1 VNCELDPQ
9 DTATRTTRQYQAL
22 LAVVEKIRASL
33 ALDEILQTTVAEVRH
48 LLQADRV
55 GIYRFDSQS
64 QWQIGEFVAESV
76 ASPYGSLLGWK
87 ISETCFA
94 EKHRIYYQQGR
105 KFILEDLETAPLQ
118 DCHRQMLQGLGL
130 RANVVVSL
138 LAGDRLWGLLTVHQC
153 ERPRTWEPES
163 LEFIDHIALHL
174 GVAIQQAELL
184 AEQKRQAKALA
195 HAIERSRVT
204 ETLIDKIRRSHDLTT
219 VLTTATREIQRILQ
233 LDWVAIYQFT
243 PKTQP
248 RQGRFLA
255 VTLAAHHSS
264 FYHAPAHWQDW
275 PLNLDPES
283 YLAIA
288 DVQTA
293 PLEPAARQSLLDFQ
307 TLALLY
313 FPLFKDQEFWGVFCL
328 HQFQH
333 PRPWTPDEI
342 TFVQKISLQLGMALY
357 QGSLLLQAHNQTA
370 ALNTML
376 AQTQQQKEELQ
387 KSAQR
392 ERALA
397 DVIDKIRRTLDL
409 TTIFQ
414 TTVTEVRQLLKGD
427 RCYLFQFCPEG
438 QSQQGMVV
446 AEDILPGF
454 TSLLKVNS
462 PLIPQGDFLDRHYFH
477 NGLILAFDDLQDV
490 PLTPEFLNLANLLE
504 IRAMLVVP
512 LFQGDNLW
520 GLLGIHQCWQTRVW
534 QSAEIEFVLKVAN
547 QLGIAVDQAKLWE
560 QMREKSQTLEMTLT
574 DLNAI
579 MDNLADG
586 LLVTDVLGNITRFNP
601 RLKAMFDLE
610 NLELKGYKLADKF
623 PPELVQLIEHQE
635 RQEQGLITA
644 EFPLSQGRLGQAL
657 ASSIIKRSSPQE
669 GEQCLG
675 SVIVIR
681 DVTQER
687 ELDRMKMNFLATV
700 SHELRTPLTSVLGF
714 ASLIT
719 SKLEKVIF
727 PLITDPT
734 PKQQKAIHQVQGNLQ
749 IIVTEAERLTQL
761 INEVLDIAKMEA
773 GKMELHRQL
782 QDPEALLQQAIASM
796 MPLFEQKS
804 ISLITQFEPDLP
816 PIWVDGD
823 RVIQVLLNL
832 LSNAWKFTEQGQVI
846 CCVGVKDQT
855 LQVSIIDTGGGIAPE
870 DLQKI
875 FHPFQQGGNLLT
887 NKPQGT
893 GLGLPICQQIIE
905 HHGGQITVESQPGQG
920 SHFRFWLPLPVENN
934 E

>member
-1 VNCELDPQ
+1 M
-9 DTATRTTRQYQAL
+9 TSKYQAL

-55 GIYRFDSQS
+55 GIYRFIPHS
-64 QWQIGEFVAESV
+64 QWQTGEFVAE
-76 ASPYGSLLGWK
+76 ALRIPYTSILGWQ
-87 ISETCFA
+87 ISEHCFA
-94 EKHRIYYQQGR
+94 EKHGIYYQQGR
-105 KFILEDLETAPLQ
+105 KFILEDLEAAPLQ
-118 DCHRQMLQGLGL
+118 PCHRQMLESLGL

-153 ERPRTWEPES
+153 EKPHHWEPET

-184 AEQKRQAKALA
+184 AEQKRQAKALSYV
-195 HAIERSRVT
+195 IERSRVT

-219 VLTTATREIQRILQ
+219 VLTTATGEIQRILN
-233 LDWVAIYQFT
+233 LDWVAVYQFT
-243 PKTQP
+243 PKTRQS
-248 RQGRFLA
+248 QGRFLA
-255 VTLAAHHSS
+255 VSLGPHQPQL
-264 FYHAPAHWQDW
+264 YHTPITWRDW
-275 PLNLDPES
+275 PFNFFPNQD

-288 DVQTA
+288 DVQNA
-293 PLEPAARQSLLDFQ
+293 SLEPATRQSLLQFQ
-307 TLALLY
+307 THALLY

-328 HQFQH
+328 HQFQQ
-333 PRPWTPDEI
+333 PRPWTTDEI
-342 TFVQKISLQLGMALY
+342 TFVQKISLQLGIALY

-414 TTVTEVRQLLKGD
+414 TTVTEVRQLLKAD
-427 RCYLFQFCPEG
+427 RCYLFQFRPEG
-438 QSQQGMVV
+438 QNQQGSVV
-446 AEDILPGF
+446 AEDVLSGF
-454 TSLLKVNS
+454 TSLLTVNH

-477 NGLILAFDDLQDV
+477 KGLILAFDDLQDV
-490 PLTPEFLNLANLLE
+490 PHSAEFLTLANSLE

-520 GLLGIHQCWQTRVW
+520 GLLGLHQCWQARAW
-534 QSAEIEFVLKVAN
+534 QSSEIEFVLKVAN

-560 QMREKSQTLEMTLT
+560 QMREKSQTLETTLT

-610 NLELKGYKLADKF
+610 NLELKGHKLAEKF

-635 RQEQGLITA
+635 RQGQGLITA
-644 EFPLSQGRLGQAL
+644 EFSLSQDRLGQAL
-657 ASSIIKRSSPQE
+657 ASSIIKPSSPQE

-719 SKLEKVIF
+719 SKLDNIIF
-727 PLITDPT
+727 PLITDPA
-734 PKQQKAIHQVQGNLQ
+734 PKQQKAIHQVQANLQ
-749 IIVTEAERLTQL
+749 IIVAEAERLTQL

-773 GKMELHRQL
+773 GRMELNRQL
-782 QDPEALLQQAIASM
+782 QDPKPLLQQAISSIL
-796 MPLFEQKS
+796 PLFEQKG
-804 ISLITQFEPDLP
+804 ISLITQFEPNLP
-816 PIWVDGD
+816 PISVDGD
-823 RVIQVLLNL
+823 RLIQVLVNL
-832 LSNAWKFTEQGQVI
+832 LSNAWKFTEQGQVT
-846 CCVGVKDQT
+846 CGVGVKGQT
-855 LQVSIIDTGGGIAPE
+855 LQVSVIDTGEGISPE
-870 DLQKI
+870 DLPKI

-905 HHGGQITVESQPGQG
+905 HHGGKITVESQLGQG
-920 SHFRFWLPLPVENN
+920 SHFQFWLPLLIEKS